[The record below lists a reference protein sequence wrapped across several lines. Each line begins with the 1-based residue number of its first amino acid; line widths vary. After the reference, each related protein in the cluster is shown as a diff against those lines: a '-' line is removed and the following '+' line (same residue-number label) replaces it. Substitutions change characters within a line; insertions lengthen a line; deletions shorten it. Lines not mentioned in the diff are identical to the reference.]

1 MMISNKIVFSLVAGI
16 SVVSFLSCKKDG
28 ATEVS
33 PIRQDI
39 QEWVFA
45 PGQIEWDDMY
55 NLTAQTD
62 GILLGADYEIGDA
75 VTKGSVLATIDNRS
89 SVINTVTSK
98 DQLVIADENLSSS
111 APALQQLKKN
121 IDFAEAKYQQD
132 KILAERYERLY
143 EKQSI
148 ARVEYENVL
157 LAAKNSM
164 SNLEALKK
172 QYDLVLQQAK
182 QQKIVTKGQVKNNE
196 VVQSYNKVSIIG
208 DGTVIKK
215 IKSAGDFVRKGD
227 VIAVIAQPKK
237 IEIVL
242 TVDENSIRK
251 VKIGQKTTI
260 RLNTDKEK
268 VYEGKVS
275 EILSAFDAISQSF
288 ICKIELDENLP
299 QERNIYGTPLEGN
312 ILTGEKKNAL
322 LIPREYM
329 GYGNTV
335 MIKGDKDK
343 KTIRTG
349 IVSTDY
355 VEVVEGLTEKDILLP
370 LKP

>member
-1 MMISNKIVFSLVAGI
+1 MISNKLYFSLFAGI
-16 SVVSFLSCKKDG
+16 TAISFLSCKKDG
-28 ATEVS
+28 ATEVR

-62 GILLGADYEIGDA
+62 GILLDADYEIGDA
-75 VTKGSVLATIDNRS
+75 VKKGAVLATIDNRS
-89 SVINTVTSK
+89 SVINTGTSR

-132 KILAERYERLY
+132 KLLAERYERLY
-143 EKQSI
+143 QKQSI
-148 ARVEYENVL
+148 ARLEYENSV
-157 LAAKNSM
+157 LAAKNAL

-172 QYDLVLQQAK
+172 QYDVVLQQAR

-196 VVQSYNKVSIIG
+196 VVQAYNKVTIIG
-208 DGTVIKK
+208 DGTIIKK
-215 IKSAGDFVRKGD
+215 MKSTGDFVRKGD
-227 VIAVIAQPKK
+227 IIAVIAQPKK

-268 VYEGKVS
+268 VYNGKVS
-275 EILSAFDAISQSF
+275 EILSAFDAGSQSF
-288 ICKIELDENLP
+288 ICKIILDEDLP

-335 MIKGDKDK
+335 ITKGNKDFGIKVALLGD
-343 KTIRTG
+343 
-349 IVSTDY
+349 
-355 VEVVEGLTEKDILLP
+355 LL
-370 LKP
+370 K